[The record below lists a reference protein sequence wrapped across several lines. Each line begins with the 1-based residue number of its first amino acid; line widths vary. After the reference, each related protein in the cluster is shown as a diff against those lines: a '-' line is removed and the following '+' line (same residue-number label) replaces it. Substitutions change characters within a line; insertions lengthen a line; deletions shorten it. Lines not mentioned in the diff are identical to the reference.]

1 MSFSVSVSLGTVGIS
16 ITSVKLFACTNS
28 SCTNGTE
35 ISGYENV
42 LVSSFPLTVNGV
54 PDSTTHIKISALG
67 LCSSTQCL
75 SISGLIA
82 SSPTPTPTFTPTPTP
97 TVTPTVTPVT
107 TYVYYKLRPCN
118 RSNDTGYI
126 SGTYDV
132 WSKEYASGTFNSGD
146 RVEGAVD
153 FFYVIVGSVAFN
165 NGDSSTYGTIE
176 VTRAYANV
184 NGQNIGLVGCNYTPA
199 PTYRT
204 IKLFGYTKGLESVG
218 LDQIKTDLCYIY
230 PYQIPTGYGP
240 TGPLWIDGT
249 TFTVG
254 TQYYV
259 WTENIGGSLYDGGN
273 KWYGVLLPGESI
285 IKYVVYIT
293 ANGLV
298 QDWTTCVAS

>member
-1 MSFSVSVSLGTVGIS
+1 MSFSVSVSLGTVGRS

-35 ISGYENV
+35 ITGYENV
-42 LVSSFPLTVNGV
+42 LVSSFPLTVDGV

-75 SISGLIA
+75 SISGLIV
-82 SSPTPTPTFTPTPTP
+82 SSPTPTP
-97 TVTPTVTPVT
+97 TVTPTVTPTTNVTPVT

-118 RSNDTGYI
+118 RSNDTGYS

-132 WSKEYASGTFNSGD
+132 WSKEYVSGTFNTGD
-146 RVEGAVD
+146 RVEGVVD
-153 FFYVIVGSVAFN
+153 FFYVVVGSIAFN
-165 NGDSSTYGTIE
+165 NGDSSTYGTIT
-176 VTRAYANV
+176 VTRAYAYI
-184 NGQNIGLVGCNYTPA
+184 NGENIGLVGCNYTPP

-204 IKLFGYTKGLESVG
+204 IKLFGFTKGLESVG
-218 LDQIKTDLCYIY
+218 LEQIKTDLCNLY

-273 KWYGVLLPGESI
+273 KWYGVLLPGESSI
-285 IKYVVYIT
+285 RYVVYIT
-293 ANGLV
+293 SNGLV
-298 QDWTTCVAS
+298 QDWTACGVSP

>member
-1 MSFSVSVSLGTVGIS
+1 M
-16 ITSVKLFACTNS
+16 
-28 SCTNGTE
+28 
-35 ISGYENV
+35 
-42 LVSSFPLTVNGV
+42 
-54 PDSTTHIKISALG
+54 
-67 LCSSTQCL
+67 
-75 SISGLIA
+75 
-82 SSPTPTPTFTPTPTP
+82 
-97 TVTPTVTPVT
+97 
-107 TYVYYKLRPCN
+107 
-118 RSNDTGYI
+118 
-126 SGTYDV
+126 
-132 WSKEYASGTFNSGD
+132 SGTFNSGD

-165 NGDSSTYGTIE
+165 NGDSSTYGTIT
-176 VTRAYANV
+176 VTRAYEYV
-184 NGQNIGLVGCNYTPA
+184 NGQNIPLIGCNYTPA

-273 KWYGVLLPGESI
+273 KWYGVLLPGEST

-298 QDWTTCVAS
+298 QDWTTCVSP

>member
-42 LVSSFPLTVNGV
+42 LVSSFPLTVDGV

-75 SISGLIA
+75 SISGLIV
-82 SSPTPTPTFTPTPTP
+82 SSPTPTP
-97 TVTPTVTPVT
+97 TVTPTVTPTTNVTPVT

-132 WSKEYASGTFNSGD
+132 WSKEYVSGTFNSGD

-165 NGDSSTYGTIE
+165 NGDSSTYGTIT
-176 VTRAYANV
+176 VTRAYEYV
-184 NGQNIGLVGCNYTPA
+184 NGQNIPLIGCNYTPA

-273 KWYGVLLPGESI
+273 KWYGVLLPGEST

-298 QDWTTCVAS
+298 QDWTTCVSP